1 MESSKVAQKKV
12 VKAVAP
18 ASAPAPAAVAPVVAS
33 APAVVAAPVKKTV
46 KAKAEASV
54 ATDAVAAAPAAAV
67 ASKKVA
73 APKADVASTLAPT
86 DATTTAET
94 TTAAVVVAHDEL
106 ETLANEMIKMAKH
119 VLEVARNAK
128 KEFAKQVKK
137 AEQGGKKRRVKADG
151 ESSHSNSVFLQPC
164 KISPALAK
172 FCGVTSDTLISRTDA
187 TRKIAA
193 YIKEHDLQNP
203 ENRRE
208 IRGDETLTALFSLTS
223 EDKLNYFNLQRYI
236 KPHFIKEAKPEV
248 VKA

>member
-18 ASAPAPAAVAPVVAS
+18 ASAPAPAVAVTPVVAS
-33 APAVVAAPVKKTV
+33 APAVVATPVKKTV
-46 KAKAEASV
+46 KAKAEV
-54 ATDAVAAAPAAAV
+54 AAPAAAATDVV

-94 TTAAVVVAHDEL
+94 TTAVVVAHDEL

-119 VLEVARNAK
+119 VLEVARTAK

-208 IRGDETLTALFSLTS
+208 IRGDETLTALFSLTA